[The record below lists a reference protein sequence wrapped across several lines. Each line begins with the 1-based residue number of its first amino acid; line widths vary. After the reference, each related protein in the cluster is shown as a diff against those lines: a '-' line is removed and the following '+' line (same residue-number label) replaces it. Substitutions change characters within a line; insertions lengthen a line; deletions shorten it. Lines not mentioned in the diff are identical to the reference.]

1 MLACFPSR
9 LSFLNVNSTLSHPS
23 YSAVRV
29 DMPACR
35 RRRGRPVF
43 VSHVGI
49 SRRDTRFVRRI
60 DLPFWERMGEGGEEE
75 RHTT

>member
-1 MLACFPSR
+1 
-9 LSFLNVNSTLSHPS
+9 
-23 YSAVRV
+23 
-29 DMPACR
+29 
-35 RRRGRPVF
+35 VF